1 MFTINK
7 TNGIGE
13 VVGQDETTF
22 TVYFSETDKTSKL
35 LKDMVYTYSSYEEAQ
50 AVLENREVN
59 EEIGREERKVEDA
72 KIIAAGIS
80 ASSWLSEKNRAA
92 SKNLMTIK

>member
-1 MFTINK
+1 MYTINK

-22 TVYFSETDKTSKL
+22 TVYFSETEKTSKL
-35 LKDMVYTYSSYEEAQ
+35 LKDMVVTYSSYEEAQ
-50 AVLENREVN
+50 AVLEKREAD

-72 KIIAAGIS
+72 KIMAAGIA
-80 ASSWLSEKNRAA
+80 ASTWLSEKNREAG
-92 SKNLMTIK
+92 KKLMSIR